1 VETTVVVSEA
11 TNGHHEVNGTKHNG
25 DHHNGDAAVGGDE
38 EEDVDEIAKLK
49 EEIKEKM
56 KVEQA
61 QEAH

>member
-1 VETTVVVSEA
+1 VSEA

-25 DHHNGDAAVGGDE
+25 EHHNGNGVGGDS

-61 QEAH
+61 QEAQ